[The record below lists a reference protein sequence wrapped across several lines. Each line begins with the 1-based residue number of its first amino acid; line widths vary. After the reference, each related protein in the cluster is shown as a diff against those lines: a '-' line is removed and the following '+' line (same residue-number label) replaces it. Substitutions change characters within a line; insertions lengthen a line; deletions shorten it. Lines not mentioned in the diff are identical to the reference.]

1 MKNTA
6 LMCEKKVSL
15 PTLLVLAIGL
25 GSGVSVW
32 AESVPAQLSVP
43 PSVVSDMMSRQ
54 QQMQQE
60 LAELRGLVERQGYEL
75 EMLKRGNKEVYMDTD
90 QRLRVLETG
99 SHPSLSA
106 QQAAT
111 VAPPQAG
118 AAPAAAAVVT
128 TQPPLAS
135 TAPASTV
142 DNAADQ
148 AKYDQGLRLLKAG
161 EYAQAIKMFD
171 QVIKSNPPSPNVPN
185 ARYWTGEAYVVL
197 GDLKSALA
205 SFERVVQDS
214 PAHQK
219 AADAQLKIGYIYY
232 DQKNYPS
239 AREVL
244 NKVKAQYP
252 GTQAATLAEQRLKR
266 MQAEGV

>member
-1 MKNTA
+1 MKKLT
-6 LMCEKKVSL
+6 LMRGKKATL
-15 PTLLVLAIGL
+15 PTLLVLAMNAG
-25 GSGVSVW
+25 GGVSAW
-32 AESVPAQLSVP
+32 AESAPAQFAVP
-43 PSVVSDMMSRQ
+43 PSVVSDMMGRQ

-60 LAELRGLVERQGYEL
+60 LAELRDLVERQGYEL
-75 EMLKRGNKEVYMDTD
+75 EMLKRSNKEAYMDTD
-90 QRLRVLETG
+90 QRLRALETKA
-99 SHPSLSA
+99 SPTASTPA
-106 QQAAT
+106 QVAT
-111 VAPPQAG
+111 VVPPVG
-118 AAPAAAAVVT
+118 ATAAA
-128 TQPPLAS
+128 QPPLAP
-135 TAPASTV
+135 AIPASGV
-142 DNAADQ
+142 DAAADQ
-148 AKYDQGLRLLKAG
+148 AKYDQGLKLLKAG

-197 GDLKSALA
+197 GDSKSALA
-205 SFERVVQDS
+205 AFERVVQDS

-239 AREVL
+239 AREIL